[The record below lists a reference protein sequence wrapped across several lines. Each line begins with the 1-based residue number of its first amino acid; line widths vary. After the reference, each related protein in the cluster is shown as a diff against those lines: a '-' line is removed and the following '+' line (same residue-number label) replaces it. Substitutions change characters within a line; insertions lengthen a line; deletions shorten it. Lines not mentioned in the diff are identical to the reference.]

1 MLAVHTGAGPFESGL
16 SSIIKGGG
24 DLTSS
29 ALRSLMGPAATAGM
43 GRVAQRSLQ
52 DDFDGAVA
60 CLKGL
65 VEVSPFELL

>member
-1 MLAVHTGAGPFESGL
+1 
-16 SSIIKGGG
+16 
-24 DLTSS
+24 
-29 ALRSLMGPAATAGM
+29 MGPDATAGM

-65 VEVSPFELL
+65 VEVRGWARFQGEPSGF